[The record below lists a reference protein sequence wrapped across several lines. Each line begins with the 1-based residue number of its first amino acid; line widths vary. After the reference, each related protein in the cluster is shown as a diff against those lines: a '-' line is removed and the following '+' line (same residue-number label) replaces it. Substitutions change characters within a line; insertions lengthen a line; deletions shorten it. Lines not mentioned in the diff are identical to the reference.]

1 MNEVILQILSSLCIT
16 YHVIYYMVIKYY
28 MVTNRQKQLQGFQ
41 QVNINNTRQ
50 FNQV

>member
-1 MNEVILQILSSLCIT
+1 MPRPYFDWEG
-16 YHVIYYMVIKYY
+16 YY

-50 FNQV
+50 FNQVWSGLIANRIGLRK